1 MILMFVAVVVS
12 TWVTSRLSPPL
23 SPPLSSP
30 PLSSPPLSSPP
41 LSGGY
46 KHFQDRSVEL
56 QIPPLRYASVGMTK
70 GG

>member
-1 MILMFVAVVVS
+1 MTVLE
-12 TWVTSRLSPPL
+12 
-23 SPPLSSP
+23 SSEKQCYSEKP
-30 PLSSPPLSSPP
+30 VISQGTA
-41 LSGGY
+41 LSGAD